1 MGTLDG
7 RTAIVTG
14 AGRGIGRGIAERF
27 AREGAKVVVAS
38 RSKGTVDEV
47 VERIISEG
55 GVATRITV
63 DVGERSQVERMV
75 DQAIGTFGQVD
86 ILVNN
91 AQSFGTRT
99 SPSAAVSVIPLEDY
113 PEDDWDFVF
122 QTGVKASLYAMQ
134 AVFPGMRDRSW
145 GRIVNFGSPAEH
157 MAIALMS
164 GYNSNKAAIRA
175 LTRTAAREWGKFGIT
190 VNVISPGIE
199 TDSVRAHFA
208 SMAGGDMAAGAKIHE
223 KALQHKPIQ
232 SAGTPEDAG
241 GLATFICSDDA
252 AYITGMTFMLDGG
265 STPT

>member
-7 RTAIVTG
+7 KVAIVTG

-47 VERIISEG
+47 VDAIGARG
-55 GVATRITV
+55 GVATGVTV
-63 DVGERSQVERMV
+63 DVGERSQVQHMV
-75 DQAIGTFGQVD
+75 ETAIGAFGQVD
-86 ILVNN
+86 VLVNN
-91 AQSFGTRT
+91 AQSFGTPA
-99 SPSAAVSVIPLEDY
+99 SPAPAVSQIPLEVY

-122 QTGVKASLYAMQ
+122 QTGVKATLYAMQ
-134 AVFPGMRDRSW
+134 AVFPGMRGRGW
-145 GRIVNFGSPAEH
+145 GRIVNFGSPAETA
-157 MAIALMS
+157 AIPLMS
-164 GYNSNKAAIRA
+164 GYNANKAAVRA

-190 VNVISPGIE
+190 VNVVNPGIE
-199 TDSVRAHFA
+199 TDSVRAYFT
-208 SMAGGDMAAGAKIHE
+208 SMAGGDAEAGERIHRQS
-223 KALQHKPIQ
+223 LQHKPIR

-241 GLATFICSDDA
+241 GLVAFICSDDA

>member
-7 RTAIVTG
+7 KVAIVTG

-27 AREGAKVVVAS
+27 GREGANVVVAS
-38 RSKGTVDEV
+38 RSTGTVDQV
-47 VERIISEG
+47 VEGIRAGG
-55 GVATRITV
+55 GVATGVTV
-63 DVGERSQVERMV
+63 DVGERPQVERMV
-75 DQAIGTFGQVD
+75 ESAIDSFGRVD

-91 AQSFGTRT
+91 AQSFGTPT
-99 SPSAAVSVIPLEDY
+99 SPSSAVSVIALEDY
-113 PEDDWDFVF
+113 PEDDWDYVF
-122 QTGVKASLYAMQ
+122 QTGVKATLYGMQ
-134 AVFPGMRDRSW
+134 AVFPGMRERGW
-145 GRIVNFGSPAEH
+145 GRIVNFGSPADH
-157 MAIALMS
+157 SAIALMS
-164 GYNSNKAAIRA
+164 GYNANKAAIRS

-199 TDSVRAHFA
+199 TDAVRTHFA
-208 SMAGGDMAAGAKIHE
+208 SMAGGDEAAGAKIHE
-223 KALQHKPIQ
+223 QALKHKPIQ